1 MLMGLVL
8 HLLLINVVKA
18 LGLDDAVCEGSSEA
32 SEDLL
37 GLSMAVWLSCVS
49 CKQLA
54 SYTK

>member
-1 MLMGLVL
+1 MGLVL